1 MKSMIRQYGLITL
14 FNYNY
19 GSALQCY
26 ATKEFLKT
34 KGATSDLLTLRNE
47 RGTLVSIALRMQ
59 QLLGLCFHN
68 PQHVSSIL
76 KVFLASRSTNLTLSQ
91 QSVSDIQ
98 SFVLNQIKPCSC
110 TYKDLT
116 EKSIQKYD
124 AFFSGSDQVWNSFR
138 VEDYESFF
146 LRFAPKEKRIAWAP
160 SFGSQSIAEWNK
172 KRYKEYISEF
182 RILSAREESGAKL
195 IKELTGRD
203 AIVLPDPVTLL
214 NADEWRSQYKGFNL
228 NTVSN
233 EYVLLF
239 FIDRPSNK
247 ALEAVRRINGKKILS
262 FGYHYQE
269 YDCLGNYCH
278 VDGDPFEF
286 IHYIDKADMVVTDS
300 YHACVFS
307 IIMGT
312 AFYAYKR
319 NYQHAQDQSGRIT
332 ELLEQTGL
340 SNRFEA
346 DSIDM
351 NQIYD
356 YEKAYQ
362 FFEDG
367 KKKAS
372 QYLAMVMEQ
381 VNE

>member
-1 MKSMIRQYGLITL
+1 MKIVGLVTL
-14 FNYNY
+14 YNYNL

-26 ATKEFLKT
+26 ATKEVLKT
-34 KGATSDLLTLRNE
+34 IGVASDLLALCNE
-47 RGTLVSIALRMQ
+47 GGKLTPISLRMQ
-59 QLLGLCFHN
+59 QLLGLCLHN
-68 PQHVSSIL
+68 PKHISSIL
-76 KVFLASRSTNLTLSQ
+76 KVFLASRSTSLTLSQ
-91 QSVSDIQ
+91 QSISEIQ
-98 SFVLNQIKPCSC
+98 SFVLEQLEPCSY
-110 TYKDLT
+110 TYKELT
-116 EKSIQKYD
+116 EESAQKYD
-124 AFFSGSDQVWNSFR
+124 AFFSGSDQVWNSYR

-146 LRFAPKEKRIAWAP
+146 LRFAPSEKRIAWAP

-247 ALEAVRRINGKKILS
+247 ALEAVRWLTGKKILS

-269 YDCLGNYCH
+269 YDCLDSYSH
-278 VDGDPFEF
+278 VDGDPFDF
-286 IHYIDKADMVVTDS
+286 INYIDKADMVVTDS

-332 ELLEQTGL
+332 ELLEQAGL

-367 KKKAS
+367 KKEAS
-372 QYLAMVMEQ
+372 QYLTMVMEQ